1 MSCQTNNFDLVD
13 NWTIDIQ
20 VQDIESIVNN
30 LHRKINTADLP
41 LGLIIDQKHEVI
53 MSEIYKAFLNGSIT
67 NNKECKEIVETIK
80 RKVKP
85 KQSLKYGHLSY
96 YYDIGINNG
105 IYENNDKLRDI
116 LRCNLIRENSGVM
129 VYSIFTSAYPKIKK
143 EIITNNSDT
152 VDYSE
157 EYVFSIL
164 RSNDSSGKF
173 SCKHDCAFCPNEP
186 GQPRSYLTKE
196 PGVARAT
203 NNDHDPIRQ
212 FIARSKQYI
221 SQGHPINK
229 CEVIIQGG
237 TWNSYPKEY
246 CEQFIRDIFYT
257 ANNLYKIFMFEIE
270 FRKKYNINNL
280 SKNDEIK
287 MLKEY
292 YHVCPP
298 KSLNE
303 EIKINEKT
311 IVRIIGLT
319 PETRPDQITAENLID
334 LRSYGATRLQLG
346 IQHINDN
353 ILNYVKRG
361 CHFKHT
367 IHAIKSLKDCGFKV
381 DGHWMPD
388 LPNPDESTYDM
399 VEEDKKMFDAINNDQ
414 RLKLDQIKIYPCMTV
429 PYSQVLSWYESGKY
443 KPYGEN
449 ISRPDN
455 YNKLNKIETIE
466 FRMQNQ
472 LYKNISEFLKVIHPS
487 IRINRIIRDI
497 PSEYIMGGTSD
508 SGMRSQLE
516 HDLDYIGTKCMCI
529 RCREVQYYQN
539 KKKHIGKPKINIL
552 PYIASDALEFFIS
565 IESDTGDT
573 ENMTLNESYRNK
585 VIHSFLRLRLSNTV
599 GKIIDIKTKKE
610 EIVFPEL
617 VKTALIRELHTYGQV
632 QNVNSLNHT
641 SNSSQHKG
649 YGKQLMK
656 IAEYIAYEF
665 GYRRIGV
672 IAGVGVREY
681 YHKLGYLDEGI
692 GNYQIKTIINK
703 PITNLDG
710 FNKLFIDMLNEDEII
725 YGILTDYKIE
735 ENYKY
740 AKKITRWVEA
750 LESLLLQ
757 IEPYVKY
764 KKVFLNHYSIIFVIL
779 LIIAIII
786 ELFY

>member
-1 MSCQTNNFDLVD
+1 MSCEINKFNSFWTN
-13 NWTIDIQ
+13 DIQ
-20 VQDIESIVNN
+20 VQDIESIVTN
-30 LHRKINTADLP
+30 LHSKINTSDLP
-41 LGLIIDQKHEVI
+41 IGLVIDPKHEEI
-53 MSEIYKAFLNGSIT
+53 MFEIYKEFMNGLIT
-67 NNKECKEIVETIK
+67 NEKECKEIVETLK

-85 KQSLKYGHLSY
+85 KQSLKYGHLTY
-96 YYDIGINNG
+96 YYDIGISKG
-105 IYENNDKLRDI
+105 IYENNGELRKI
-116 LRCNLIRENSGVM
+116 LRCNLTRENSGVM

-143 EIITNNSDT
+143 EIITNNSDGT
-152 VDYSE
+152 ISIDYTE
-157 EYVFSIL
+157 DLAF
-164 RSNDSSGKF
+164 SSGKF
-173 SCKHDCAFCPNEP
+173 SCKYDCAFCPNEP

-203 NNDHDPIRQ
+203 DNDHDPIRQ

-246 CEQFIRDIFYT
+246 REQFIRDIFYA

-270 FRKKYNINNL
+270 FRKKHDINNL
-280 SKNDEIK
+280 SRASFEID
-287 MLKEY
+287 MLKEFY
-292 YHVCPP
+292 SLCQP

-303 EIKINEKT
+303 EIKINETT

-334 LRSYGATRLQLG
+334 LRNYGATRLQLG
-346 IQHINDN
+346 IQHVNDN

-388 LPNPDESTYDM
+388 LPNPDESIYDM

-414 RLKLDQIKIYPCMTV
+414 KLKLDQIKIYPCMTV

-449 ISRPDN
+449 ISKPDN
-455 YNKLNKIETIE
+455 YNKLNKLETIQ
-466 FRMQNQ
+466 FRMQNK
-472 LYKNISEFLKVIHPS
+472 LYYNISEFLKVIHPS

-497 PSEYIMGGTSD
+497 PSEYIIGGTSD

-539 KKKHIGKPKINIL
+539 KKKHIDEPKINIL

-565 IESDTGDT
+565 IESDTNNTDY
-573 ENMTLNESYRNK
+573 MSLHESYRHK
-585 VIHSFLRLRLSNTV
+585 VIHSFLRLRLSKTA
-599 GKIIDIKTKKE
+599 GKIMDIKTGLE
-610 EIVFPEL
+610 EKIVFPEL
-617 VKTALIRELHTYGQV
+617 VDTALIRELHTYGQV
-632 QNVNSLNHT
+632 QNINSLNNT
-641 SNSSQHKG
+641 NNSSQHKG
-649 YGKQLMK
+649 YGKKLMN
-656 IAEYIAYEF
+656 IAEYIAYKF
-665 GYRRIGV
+665 GYKRIGV

-681 YHKLGYLDEGI
+681 YHKLGYKDEGI
-692 GNYQIKTIINK
+692 GNYQIKPINE
-703 PITNLDG
+703 TQETALDDS
-710 FNKLFIDMLNEDEII
+710 NKLFINILVNYEILYNKLND
-725 YGILTDYKIE
+725 KQIE
-735 ENYKY
+735 QIYKY
-740 AKKITRWVEA
+740 TKKIM
-750 LESLLLQ
+750 
-757 IEPYVKY
+757 KY
-764 KKVFLNHYSIIFVIL
+764 KKIFFNYYLMVFMVL
-779 LIIAIII
+779 LIIIGHIYVG
-786 ELFY
+786 LF